1 VFQVRRS
8 SPEQSPPR
16 RATPSPTTAPELT
29 RTGRPASPRGP
40 PPRAP
45 TPPRTDAEP
54 VPTKTSGADGGV
66 LEQRRAPTEKA
77 ESPSSGSAG
86 GRSGAG
92 RRFKASFRHS
102 DM

>member
-66 LEQRRAPTEKA
+66 LEQRLCWRKKRSWSTLQSVI
-77 ESPSSGSAG
+77 SP
-86 GRSGAG
+86 
-92 RRFKASFRHS
+92 FRHVRPLNQS
-102 DM
+102 FPCVL